1 MSTHPHLSLIVA
13 KSLNGVI
20 GVDGDLPWHLSSDL
34 QYFKR
39 TTLGKPVLMGRV
51 TWEGLPFPLPGRPNL
66 VLTRDRSYKANKGH
80 QTKGAEVFHDLESMI
95 GRGFELAGETGTDE
109 IMLIGGAKVYLEAQK
124 YVSRMYI
131 TEVDVMI
138 EGDAHFPAVQAS
150 DWKQISE
157 TPHAKGP
164 KDDYPFTVKVY
175 ERRQSATS
183 KSATSKSAT
192 S

>member
-13 KSLNGVI
+13 KSRNGVI
-20 GVDGDLPWHLSSDL
+20 GVDGGLPWHLSSDL

-66 VLTRDRSYKANKGH
+66 VLTRDKEYKA
-80 QTKGAEVFHDLESMI
+80 KGAEVFHDLQEMI
-95 GRGFELAGETGTDE
+95 GRGYERAGASGTDE
-109 IMLIGGAKVYLEAQK
+109 VMIIGGAKVYLEAQK
-124 YVSRMYI
+124 YVTRMYI

-150 DWKQISE
+150 DWHLVSE
-157 TPHAKGP
+157 TPYEKGP

-175 ERRQSATS
+175 ERR
-183 KSATSKSAT
+183 
-192 S
+192 

>member
-1 MSTHPHLSLIVA
+1 MSTTPHLSLIVA

-66 VLTRDRSYKANKGH
+66 VLTRDRSYKA
-80 QTKGAEVFHDLESMI
+80 KGAEVFHDLESMI
-95 GRGFELAGETGTDE
+95 GCGYELAGATGVDE

-124 YVSRMYI
+124 YVTRMYI
-131 TEVDVMI
+131 TQVDVMI
-138 EGDAHFPAVQAS
+138 EGDAHFPAVQAA
-150 DWKQISE
+150 DWALVSE
-157 TPHAKGP
+157 IPHAKGP

-175 ERRQSATS
+175 ERR
-183 KSATSKSAT
+183 
-192 S
+192 